1 MGTQLVTPEL
11 GTILWTLV
19 TFVIL
24 FILLK
29 RFAWGPLLQML
40 DEREKSVRD
49 SLEAAERARAEADET
64 LRRNQEILAGA
75 RRETQA
81 LLEQGRKESETMRA
95 ELLAQARQEAQGLVE
110 QGKRQIQFEQ
120 KQAFDSLRRQVA
132 DLAIGAA
139 ERLIHSELDDAKHRE
154 LVADYVKSLPDLGPE
169 AGRH

>member
-24 FILLK
+24 FFLLK

-40 DEREKSVRD
+40 DEREKSVKD

-64 LRRNQEILAGA
+64 LRKNQEILAGA

-95 ELLAQARQEAQGLVE
+95 EILAQARQEAQGLVE

-120 KQAFDSLRRQVA
+120 KQAIDSLRAQVA

-139 ERLIHSELDDAKHRE
+139 ERLIHAELDDARHRQ
-154 LVADYVKSLPDLGPE
+154 LVAEYVKSLPDLGPE

>member
-11 GTILWTLV
+11 GTIIWTLV

-24 FILLK
+24 FFLLK

-40 DEREKSVRD
+40 DEREKSVKD

-95 ELLAQARQEAQGLVE
+95 EILAQARQEAQGLVE

-120 KQAFDSLRRQVA
+120 KQAIDSLRAHVA

-139 ERLIHSELDDAKHRE
+139 EKLIHAELDDAGHRE

-169 AGRH
+169 AGRR